1 METLLKEDKYTYRSK
16 YGVLGS
22 AVGVNLMAGFI
33 YTWSILSRT
42 LIEEFGWTSSQ
53 ASLPYTL
60 FTISFVLAMV
70 VFGKAQDSRGPR
82 LVSALGSISM
92 GLGLILSGLFID
104 PKIMVFTVGIV
115 TGSGVGMMTVATSP
129 PVVKWFPPSKKGMV
143 TGLVAAGAGLA
154 SLYYSPLASYLIAGF
169 GLEKT
174 FIFIGGG
181 ALIVGSL
188 LSLGLKNPP
197 LELCVDREGEE
208 SISCPDVK
216 DYTWQEMLKSR
227 DFYKIWL
234 MFGFSASVGL
244 MVIGHIASIS
254 KSQVGWQ
261 AGFILVIIFS
271 ISNTLGRISGG
282 AISDKVGRMNLMKIV
297 FSLQALNMLLFIVY
311 TNKLTLIVGV
321 FLAGLCYGT
330 GFSTFPATISD
341 LYGTKNFGINYGLM
355 FTAWGLG
362 GILGP
367 MIAAGIYDS
376 FNSYFFAYMV
386 SFILLITS
394 ILLASRIKIRRE

>member
-22 AVGVNLMAGFI
+22 AVGVNLVAGFI

-197 LELCVDREGEE
+197 LELCVDREG
-208 SISCPDVK
+208 
-216 DYTWQEMLKSR
+216 
-227 DFYKIWL
+227 
-234 MFGFSASVGL
+234 
-244 MVIGHIASIS
+244 
-254 KSQVGWQ
+254 
-261 AGFILVIIFS
+261 
-271 ISNTLGRISGG
+271 
-282 AISDKVGRMNLMKIV
+282 
-297 FSLQALNMLLFIVY
+297 
-311 TNKLTLIVGV
+311 
-321 FLAGLCYGT
+321 
-330 GFSTFPATISD
+330 
-341 LYGTKNFGINYGLM
+341 
-355 FTAWGLG
+355 
-362 GILGP
+362 
-367 MIAAGIYDS
+367 
-376 FNSYFFAYMV
+376 
-386 SFILLITS
+386 
-394 ILLASRIKIRRE
+394 